1 MYSLS
6 IIIPFIDELNSLK
19 KTLKIISSRNKVKK
33 EFLIIISKR
42 KTSYNLINKLKNLKK
57 KYNLKIYCQK
67 RPFVGGAVK
76 TGIKFSKNSHIVI
89 MASDLETNPYDLKK
103 MISISKKNLKKI
115 ICANRWHLKSKI
127 KNYGFI
133 KKILNFLFQKAL
145 NLLFKSNLI

>member
-19 KTLKIISSRNKVKK
+19 KTLKIITSRNKDKK

-57 KYNLKIYCQK
+57 KYNLKIYYQK

-103 MISISKKNLKKI
+103 MISICVDLTEISVNLT
-115 ICANRWHLKSKI
+115 ANTRQ
-127 KNYGFI
+127 YGEYHGRKRTPHAECGI
-133 KKILNFLFQKAL
+133 PL
-145 NLLFKSNLI
+145 STY